1 MALQEIVP
9 DRVWHAQ
16 QLLRFGP
23 VELAT
28 RMTVI
33 RLSDGGLW
41 VHSPVAPTD
50 PLVAELRRLGDV
62 HHVVAPNRSHH
73 LFFLPFIHAF
83 PHARGWIAP
92 GLAAKRSDLAGYPTL
107 DEDVPWADDLRP
119 YFIRGIPLLDETA
132 FFHVATGTL
141 VLTDLLFHVGP
152 NRSWLVRAAA
162 RLLGIYGTLGMS
174 RTMKVAVKD
183 RAALAASVAPL
194 LALPVQRVL
203 VAHDQIVQEHARERL
218 ERAFTWLRRSS

>member
-33 RLSDGGLW
+33 RLREGGLW
-41 VHSPVAPTD
+41 VHSPVAPTEV
-50 PLVAELRRLGDV
+50 LVDDLRRLGDV
-62 HHVVAPNRSHH
+62 RHVVAPNRSHH
-73 LFFLPFIHAF
+73 LFFLPFLRAF
-83 PHARGWIAP
+83 PDAQGWIAP
-92 GLAAKRSDLAGYPTL
+92 GLAGKRPDLAGFRTL
-107 DEDVPWADDLRP
+107 DERLPWTEELCP
-119 YFIRGIPLLDETA
+119 YFIRGLPLLNETA

-141 VLTDLLFHVGP
+141 VLTDLLFCVGP
-152 NRSWLVRAAA
+152 NRSLLVRAAA

-174 RTMKVAVKD
+174 RTMKLAVKD

-194 LALPVQRVL
+194 LSLPIQRVL
-203 VAHDQIVQEHARERL
+203 VAHDQMVTEQARERL
-218 ERAFTWLRRSS
+218 VQALDRLR